1 MISVAVVGRCGVSQ
15 SSTRHLTLP
24 ILYAPQKS
32 FSRICQVA
40 PVWTP
45 PRPIRGMCGGGRSV
59 WSRKSVWSRSS
70 TRQSTLPVVRAHLD
84 APRRAVEHL
93 RFLESRAVHHGV
105 GNLVSA
111 GALGWVRFAGAC
123 WLQSLAA
130 HSAPR
135 VCHLRSYFKQTPF
148 SCRYI
153 CRDIPTEM

>member
-1 MISVAVVGRCGVSQ
+1 
-15 SSTRHLTLP
+15 
-24 ILYAPQKS
+24 
-32 FSRICQVA
+32 
-40 PVWTP
+40 
-45 PRPIRGMCGGGRSV
+45 
-59 WSRKSVWSRSS
+59 VWSRSS

-111 GALGWVRFAGAC
+111 GALGWVRYTGAR

-130 HSAPR
+130 DSAPPR
-135 VCHLRSYFKQTPF
+135 VCHLRSYFKHTPF
-148 SCRYI
+148 SSRYI

>member
-1 MISVAVVGRCGVSQ
+1 VWSQ

-24 ILYAPQKS
+24 ILYAQQKS

-40 PVWTP
+40 PLWT

-111 GALGWVRFAGAC
+111 GALGWVRYTGAY
-123 WLQSLAA
+123 WLQSLTAD
-130 HSAPR
+130 SAPGC
-135 VCHLRSYFKQTPF
+135 CHLRSYFKHTLF

-153 CRDIPTEM
+153 CRDIPTEI